1 MGDASLAVEIRT
13 EGGKG
18 ASRRLRR
25 DGRIPGVLYGSQTAT
40 TSISLDGVELETLI
54 RTSHAGI
61 NTLID
66 LTGASEVSGKTVLV
80 KELQRSPVRGIL
92 VHADLYE
99 LDPNAR
105 IRVSVP
111 IHLEG
116 TALGV
121 TLGGLIDHSLRVV
134 ELDCMPQAIPD
145 EVLVDVS
152 ALDVGDSVHVSNLV
166 LPEGVELV
174 TQGDLSVVSV
184 VAPRIE
190 EEPTVDEELAEG
202 LEGEEGEEGEGEG
215 EGDGKGGEA
224 KAGDAAAAPDG
235 DAEEGKKKS

>member
-1 MGDASLAVEIRT
+1 MGDASLSVELRV

-25 DGRIPGVLYGSQTAT
+25 NGRIPGVVYGSQTAS
-40 TSISLDGVELETLI
+40 TSISLDPDQLETLI
-54 RTSHAGI
+54 RTSHAGV

-66 LTGASEVSGKTVLV
+66 LTGASEVKGKTVLV
-80 KELQRSPVRGIL
+80 KELQRSPVRGVL
-92 VHADLYE
+92 MHADLYE

-116 TALGV
+116 TAFGV
-121 TLGGLIDHSLRVV
+121 TMGGLIDHSLRVV

-145 EVLVDVS
+145 EILVDVS
-152 ALDVGDSVHVSNLV
+152 ALDVGDSVHVSSLA

-174 TQGDLSVVSV
+174 TQAELSVVSV
-184 VAPRIE
+184 VAPLAE
-190 EEPTVDEELAEG
+190 EEPIVDEELEEG
-202 LEGEEGEEGEGEG
+202 VEGEEGEEGEGEG
-215 EGDGKGGEA
+215 EKTSD
-224 KAGDAAAAPDG
+224 AAPDADG
-235 DAEEGKKKS
+235 DAGEGKKKS

>member
-1 MGDASLAVEIRT
+1 MGDASLSVEIRV

-25 DGRIPGVLYGSQTAT
+25 NGRIPGVVYGSQTAA
-40 TSISLDGVELETLI
+40 TSISLDPAQLETLI
-54 RTSHAGI
+54 RTSHAGV

-66 LTGASEVSGKTVLV
+66 LTGASEVMGKTVLV

-92 VHADLYE
+92 MHADLYE

-116 TALGV
+116 TAFGV
-121 TLGGLIDHSLRVV
+121 TMGGLIDHSLRVV

-145 EVLVDVS
+145 EILVDVS
-152 ALDVGDSVHVSNLV
+152 ALDVGDSVHVSNLA

-174 TQGDLSVVSV
+174 TQAELSVVSV
-184 VAPRIE
+184 VAPLAE
-190 EEPTVDEELAEG
+190 EEPTVEEELEEG
-202 LEGEEGEEGEGEG
+202 VEGEEGEVAEGEGEG
-215 EGDGKGGEA
+215 EKTSD
-224 KAGDAAAAPDG
+224 AAPDADG
-235 DAEEGKKKS
+235 DAGEGKKKS